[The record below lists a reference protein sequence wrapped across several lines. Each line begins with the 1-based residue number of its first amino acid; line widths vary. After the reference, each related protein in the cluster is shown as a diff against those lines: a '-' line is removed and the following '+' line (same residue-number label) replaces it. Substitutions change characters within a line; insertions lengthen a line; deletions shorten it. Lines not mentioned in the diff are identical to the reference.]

1 MKYTDPD
8 GRWTD
13 KMKVAIENHLDEK
26 YVSDVNDCD
35 IWVQKVEKEAHPNS
49 ILSTIWG
56 DAKTTNAAGHAKNL
70 DESLND
76 FPELGT
82 NIALQYKND
91 KAIHAF
97 LVAKNPDGSYD
108 LAQCTK
114 NPEGGKK
121 EDGSGYSENL
131 HYNSYEEMIDGWGK
145 LKFYSLNDASISDKL
160 QAWWKSGNRNISTAI
175 EIVKESMQ

>member
-1 MKYTDPD
+1 MKA
-8 GRWTD
+8 
-13 KMKVAIENHLDEK
+13 AIENHLDEK

-35 IWVQKVEKEAHPNS
+35 VWLQKVEKEAHPDS
-49 ILSTIWG
+49 TLSSTWG

-70 DESLND
+70 GEKLTDS
-76 FPELGT
+76 PELGT
-82 NIALQYKND
+82 SIALQYRNG

-131 HYNSYEEMIDGWGK
+131 NYSSYENMVEGWGE
-145 LKFYSLNDASISDKL
+145 LKFYSLKDASISDKL
-160 QAWWKSGNRNISTAI
+160 QYWWNFGDRNISTAI
-175 EIVKESMQ
+175 EIIKESVQ